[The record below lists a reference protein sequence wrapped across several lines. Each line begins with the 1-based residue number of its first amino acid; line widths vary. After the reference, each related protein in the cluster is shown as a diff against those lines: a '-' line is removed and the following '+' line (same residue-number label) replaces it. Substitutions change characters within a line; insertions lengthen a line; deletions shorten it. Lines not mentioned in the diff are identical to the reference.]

1 MLTSSSFTL
10 LILPNPITNC
20 REEQERRLKKM
31 RERLLKEEV
40 DLLRGGRG
48 GDEGDDLM
56 VVGSGSGDRNGDKEN
71 RGGPRGDRDMGR
83 GQARQRPSGPGRGG
97 AAAVQ
102 GNMRGHDSDDDSE
115 VDDDD
120 LDGPRGGGGGRDSDE
135 ELSVGPG
142 AKGGRATQAKV
153 RKHRHDLVGSCPLFR
168 IVVVEKL
175 VQ

>member
-1 MLTSSSFTL
+1 
-10 LILPNPITNC
+10 
-20 REEQERRLKKM
+20 M

-56 VVGSGSGDRNGDKEN
+56 VVGSGGGDRNGDKEN
-71 RGGPRGDRDMGR
+71 RGGPRADRDMGR
-83 GQARQRPSGPGRGG
+83 GQARQRPSGPGRAG

-120 LDGPRGGGGGRDSDE
+120 LTGPRGGGGGGRGDSDE
-135 ELSVGPG
+135 ELSVGP
-142 AKGGRATQAKV
+142 KGGRAAQAKV
-153 RKHRHDLVGSCPLFR
+153 YEEHR
-168 IVVVEKL
+168 
-175 VQ
+175 